1 MEAKEI
7 KRMRLKLKL
16 SQQVFATN
24 LGVSITTVSRWENGV
39 SIPSHLALS
48 KLEEMSKVLESG
60 NAGN

>member
-16 SQQVFATN
+16 SQQIFATN

-48 KLEEMSKVLESG
+48 KLEEMNKEEE
-60 NAGN
+60 NK